1 MKRLI
6 PLILLCIM
14 AIPALGA
21 IRVMSSVNKNTI
33 ALDEQVQFTIKV
45 TSDSELKMDDPPAP
59 RISGFSFRN
68 MFTRSSQQISIINLR
83 RQIEL
88 SKEYVYV
95 YLPGTTGDFLI
106 PAQSIRIAGNTYS
119 TNPIKIKVVAAGAG
133 SPAPSRSYSPFNPF
147 SFDEPD
153 FEPDYRSLDDVFLIS
168 IPATNTIYR
177 GEPVVVS
184 YYLYASSPIGSF
196 QLRGEEDFP
205 GYGKSIFYQ
214 PDKLDF
220 ERVTYNGRNYTRA
233 LIKRIALSPQSTGQ
247 IRVPRISGSARLYN
261 YGYQSKAVQS
271 ADSRI
276 NVLPL
281 PDNGR
286 PTNFSG
292 AVGRFSIS
300 ESLSPKGINLGDAIT
315 YSLVIEGRGNFN
327 QFAANP
333 AVTQPNLKI
342 SSPQIVDNLTAGI
355 DGRRTVIYTILPQA
369 AGSYEIPDL
378 SFNWFDSASGRYR
391 VFQSKR
397 FMVEVKPATVFSQF
411 NDLISR
417 DAPLS
422 IGDYSGDKAFG
433 NYPILIR
440 SIIYWLPVCLILIA
454 VIISAMWAREK
465 SLKLKNP
472 TRYAKIQAERQL
484 ARHFKEAQA
493 AAQNLSMDFYSLAE
507 KGLSGFIE
515 ERYGL
520 SNRLSN
526 AQKLQSLGEMQIS
539 EKVIRNLD
547 AFLERCQKVKFMPG
561 AADAAS
567 LNEDLVLLQN
577 LVRLISDERSS
588 GI

>member
-6 PLILLCIM
+6 PLILLCIL

-68 MFTRSSQQISIINLR
+68 MFTRSSQQISIINFR

-378 SFNWFDSASGRYR
+378 SFNWFDSASGKYR
-391 VFQSKR
+391 VFQSKK
-397 FMVEVKPATVFSQF
+397 FQVEVKPATVFSQF

-417 DAPLS
+417 DTSFNRRLQRKRSLWQLS
-422 IGDYSGDKAFG
+422 DPDSEHRLLATCGADFG
-433 NYPILIR
+433 CCI
-440 SIIYWLPVCLILIA
+440 CLRHGGHGRRTSSSKIPP
-454 VIISAMWAREK
+454 AM
-465 SLKLKNP
+465 P
-472 TRYAKIQAERQL
+472 RYKRIDNWPDTS
-484 ARHFKEAQA
+484 KKPS
-493 AAQNLSMDFYSLAE
+493 AAQNLSLEFYSLAE
-507 KGLSGFIE
+507 KGLSSFIE

-526 AQKLQSLGEMQIS
+526 SQKLSPSAKCRYLS
-539 EKVIRNLD
+539 
-547 AFLERCQKVKFMPG
+547 
-561 AADAAS
+561 
-567 LNEDLVLLQN
+567 
-577 LVRLISDERSS
+577 RSS
-588 GI
+588 KTLIPSWNAARK